1 MRFVEVWQAGSL
13 SKVPPLEVHLAP
25 WMEGEFIGLLPM
37 FQPKAHGLILLE
49 KGLELF
55 SLLVSNSIR
64 KRIEIVILFVVD
76 FGFVRKSA
84 TL

>member
-1 MRFVEVWQAGSL
+1 MWQVGSL

-55 SLLVSNSIR
+55 SLLVFNSIR
-64 KRIEIVILFVVD
+64 KTIGTVILIVVGFD
-76 FGFVRKSA
+76 F
-84 TL
+84 